1 VRDEDERAVEPAQRA
16 LELLDR
22 RQIEVIRR
30 LVEHE
35 TARSARRLER
45 ELGPRSLT
53 RRKTPGRAHYVV
65 GVEVELGE
73 ERARI
78 SLAQ

>member
-22 RQIEVIRR
+22 RQIEVVRR
-30 LVEHE
+30 LVEHQ

-53 RRKTPGRAHYVV
+53 RRETLARPQHVV
-65 GVEVELGE
+65 GVEIEL
-73 ERARI
+73 RQQRPRI
-78 SLAQ
+78 SFAQ